1 MMHPMSVFDVCLSLQ
16 FLSIML
22 THDIEVTILVLS
34 AHIINDL
41 HVLMSRDAAGVSL
54 AESEDAS

>member
-1 MMHPMSVFDVCLSLQ
+1 VLSLQ
-16 FLSIML
+16 FVSIML

-54 AESEDAS
+54 AESKDAS